1 MAKPTIVFVPGIWEG
16 PSVFDGVS
24 KTLQSYGYSTA
35 YAPLAS
41 TGHASPGN
49 PTLLDD
55 VQHIRSAI
63 EPIVEEGKEII
74 LVGHSAGGFL
84 GSAAVK
90 DLGLKKR
97 AEDEKTGGVAKLIYL
112 AAGLAPEGWRHPDVL
127 PFFDIQVILHP
138 SYNSSSSI
146 PIFRAVEKDAGK
158 HAEDCRE
165 MKCTAKSR

>member
-97 AEDEKTGGVAKLIYL
+97 AEDGKTGGVAKLMYL